1 MKKIALTLT
10 LLLATLATQAQTFYE
25 LQFTHPIDGKQYIGL
40 MTYFSDENCKMRI
53 VRADEGSK
61 GPVWE
66 SDYVKAVEPLTKEN
80 PYGIMY
86 YRPKNGRSMPTIF
99 WAWKTYNAND
109 RRPTPQMYYDMTNS
123 ADYFDATSFQ
133 EKLLA
138 GMDAAYLG
146 KFYKTNEPE
155 YKALMAAAKKIA
167 DQDRAEVVSRNRKDD
182 TGILAASPN
191 PAKFEGP
198 TLRLLMV
205 ANTEVTDIGIACQ
218 QDIKNVTNEF
228 RNIARV
234 LDMPYEQT
242 LISETDF
249 NKENVAKAIKDFH
262 PGSKDIA
269 VFVYSGHGFR
279 FQDQK
284 DYFPCIDLSPSDY
297 DKAVENYSTMTD
309 IYNAFTAKGARLNI
323 VLSDCCNTR
332 VGQETPTAVSI
343 STLFSRASNSF
354 DADKLRNLFLSQS
367 GNVWATAASP
377 GEASWCSVKGGFFL
391 LSFIES
397 LRYQI
402 STLTQDKPS
411 WEALISLTIDEAR
424 KKTNGNGVP
433 QEQNGV
439 KEVKTKSI
447 Q

>member
-1 MKKIALTLT
+1 MKKIALTLI
-10 LLLATLATQAQTFYE
+10 LLGAAIASQAQTFYE
-25 LQFTHPIDGKQYIGL
+25 LQYTHPMDGKKYLGL

-53 VRADEGSK
+53 VRADEGAK

-66 SDYVKAVEPLTKEN
+66 SDYMKAVEPLTKEN

-99 WAWKTYNAND
+99 WAWQTYNAND
-109 RRPTPQMYYDMTNS
+109 RRPNPQMYYDMTNP
-123 ADYFDATSFQ
+123 ADYFDATSFRERQ
-133 EKLLA
+133 LVELTP
-138 GMDAAYLG
+138 DYLN
-146 KFYKTNEPE
+146 KFYKPNETE
-155 YKALMAAAKKIA
+155 YKALLAAAKKIQE
-167 DQDRAEVVSRNRKDD
+167 QDRAEVISRNRNGDD
-182 TGILAASPN
+182 TGILAASPI
-191 PAKFEGP
+191 PGKSTP

-249 NKENVAKAIKDFH
+249 NKENVAKAIKEFK

-284 DYFPCIDLSPSDY
+284 DYFPCIDLSPSEY
-297 DKAVENYSTMTD
+297 DKAVENYTTMTD

-402 STLTQDKPS
+402 STLTQEKPS
-411 WEALISLTIDEAR
+411 WEALVNLTIDEAR
-424 KKTNGNGVP
+424 KKTLGNGVP
-433 QEQNGV
+433 REQNGV